1 MTNVEVVLLAKELS
15 AGKHSIVAAAALA
28 AAQPHAVLMT
38 QGLNHVATARMH
50 HIVKLANNKSACLQA
65 ITLAEELAA
74 AEGGINAA
82 AVAAA
87 HLEAVL
93 MEQGFRDVAAARMHL
108 DAANAALGLAVEVT
122 GELLSHMESA
132 GRV

>member
-1 MTNVEVVLLAKELS
+1 MTNLEVVLLAKELA
-15 AGKHSIVAAAALA
+15 AGKRSIVAAAALA
-28 AAQPHAVLMT
+28 AAQLHAVLMT
-38 QGLNHVATARMH
+38 QGYKHVATARMH
-50 HIVKLANNKSACLQA
+50 HLVKLANDKSACLQA

-74 AEGGINAA
+74 VEGGINAAA

-108 DAANAALGLAVEVT
+108 DAANAALGLTVEVT
-122 GELLSHMESA
+122 GELFCCHM
-132 GRV
+132 